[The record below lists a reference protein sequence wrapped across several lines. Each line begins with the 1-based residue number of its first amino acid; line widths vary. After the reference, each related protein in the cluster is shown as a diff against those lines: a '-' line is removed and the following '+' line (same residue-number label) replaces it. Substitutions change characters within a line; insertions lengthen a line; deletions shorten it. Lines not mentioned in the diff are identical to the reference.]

1 MKKINLKN
9 KKIIRNILTI
19 LITTFVSVNLIYTEV
34 NGHNYYVK
42 IDASEISKYASS
54 ENYTIVYFYKEN
66 CSPCS
71 KFKITLNDYIKRN
84 DIKVYGVNINK
95 ESNGYFDLTD
105 KYKLEYTPTV
115 IIFKNKKEVKRIE
128 GLVSNKNFLKFI
140 KN

>member
-42 IDASEISKYASS
+42 IDASEINKYASS
-54 ENYTIVYFYKEN
+54 KNYTIVYFYKEN

-84 DIKVYGVNINK
+84 DVKVYGVNINK
-95 ESNGYFDLTD
+95 ERNGYFDLTD
-105 KYKLEYTPTV
+105 KYKLKYTPTV
-115 IIFKNKKEVKRIE
+115 IKFKNKKEIKRIE
-128 GLVSNKNFLKFI
+128 GLVSNKNFLDFM

>member
-19 LITTFVSVNLIYTEV
+19 LITTFVSVNLIYKEV

-42 IDASEISKYASS
+42 IDTSEISKYTSS
-54 ENYTIVYFYKEN
+54 KNYTIVYFYKEN

-84 DIKVYGVNINK
+84 DVKVYGVNINK

-115 IIFKNKKEVKRIE
+115 IKFKNKKEVKRIE
-128 GLVSNKNFLKFI
+128 GLVSKRNFLKFM